1 MEDEQKTVVLI
12 DLSSILYPIWHM
24 SQSEPDTNHTAN
36 ATVAKVRALASGQ
49 PHVAVCCDSGKSFRA
64 EIDPTYKATRGE
76 RDATLIHQLTLA
88 QEILRGDG
96 FPVWSQAG
104 MEADDLIATATVEAV
119 KRGMSVLVVSADK
132 DLLQLVGPTVRT
144 KSTRSGDEHDEAKVV
159 EKFGVAPAQIR
170 DYLTLVGDASD
181 NIKGAVGIGAKK
193 AAALLQKFGTLEAIL
208 AEAKKEPS
216 EIKPSEVAALKEF
229 SSRWETVRALVTLRY
244 DADVPFDEVLAER
257 VTKETAAFLA
267 EAEAEGEDEMG
278 ETMEETEKTVQPDGT
293 VTTQGILTPAEAR
306 ERYVET
312 GTLKSPP
319 DLLSSVIAATP
330 VEWERQL
337 EPRTMV
343 DAFKLAAHTHAS
355 RLFSGYGSP
364 DAVLSTILAGREL
377 GMPAMVSLRAFHIVE
392 GQPRL
397 SAEAIRARVITSG
410 KAKFFRCTERT
421 AQRATYETQRGDD
434 PVRTLTYTI
443 EEARAAWTK
452 DDAKFAASG
461 WGKNPSD
468 MLVARSSSKLAREVY
483 PDVTLGLIAA
493 EEIDQ

>member
-1 MEDEQKTVVLI
+1 MMEDERKTLVLI
-12 DLSSILYPIWHM
+12 DLSSIAHPLWHV
-24 SQSEPDTNHTAN
+24 SQNEPDPNYTST

-49 PHVAVCCDSGKSFRA
+49 AHVAVCCDSGKSFRA

-76 RDATLIHQLTLA
+76 RDATLIHQITLA
-88 QEILRGDG
+88 QETLRGDG

-104 MEADDLIATATVEAV
+104 LEADDLIATATVEAV
-119 KRGMSVLVVSADK
+119 KRGMGVLVVSADK
-132 DLLQLVGPTVRT
+132 DLLQLVGPNVRT

-159 EKFGVAPAQIR
+159 EKFGVTPAQIR

-193 AAALLQKFGTLEAIL
+193 ASALLQKYGTLESIL

-216 EIKPSEVAALKEF
+216 EIKPSEVASLKEF
-229 SSRWETVRALVTLRY
+229 GSRWETVRALVSLRH

-267 EAEAEGEDEMG
+267 EVEAEGDDEMG
-278 ETMEETEKTVQPDGT
+278 ATEMTMEETEKVIQPDGT
-293 VTTQGILTPAEAR
+293 VTAQM
-306 ERYVET
+306 VET
-312 GTLKSPP
+312 KTAPAPAQSKA
-319 DLLSSVIAATP
+319 DLLSDVIAATP
-330 VEWERQL
+330 VEWDRQL
-337 EPRTMV
+337 EPRSMS
-343 DAFKLAAHTHAS
+343 DAFKLAAHMHSS
-355 RLFSGYGSP
+355 RLFSAYGSP

-421 AQRATYETQRGDD
+421 ATSATFETQRGDD
-434 PVRTLTYTI
+434 PVQTITYTV
-443 EEARAAWTK
+443 EDARKAWTK
-452 DDAKFAASG
+452 GEDKFLASG
-461 WGKNPSD
+461 WGKHSAD
-468 MLVARSSSKLAREVY
+468 MCVARASSKLARLVY
-483 PDVTLGLIAA
+483 PDVTLGMYAV
-493 EEIDQ
+493 EEFDQ

>member
-1 MEDEQKTVVLI
+1 MTEDERTTVVLI
-12 DLSSILYPIWHM
+12 DLSSIIHPIWHM
-24 SQSEPDTNHTAN
+24 SQTEPDPNHTSA

-49 PHVAVCCDSGKSFRA
+49 PHVAVCCDSGRSFRVD
-64 EIDPTYKATRGE
+64 IDPTYKATRGE
-76 RDATLIHQLTLA
+76 RDATLMHQCTLA

-104 MEADDLIATATVEAV
+104 LEADDLIATATAEAV
-119 KRGMSVLVVSADK
+119 KRGMPVLVVSADK
-132 DLLQLVGPTVRT
+132 DLLQLVGPTVKT

-193 AAALLQKFGTLEAIL
+193 AAALLQKFGTLENIL

-216 EIKPSEVAALKEF
+216 EVKPSEVASLKEF
-229 SSRWETVRALVTLRY
+229 GSRWETVRALVSLRY
-244 DADVPFDEVLAER
+244 DADVPFDEVLVER

-267 EAEAEGEDEMG
+267 EAEGENEMG
-278 ETMEETEKTVQPDGT
+278 ETEMVMEETEKVVQPDGT
-293 VTTQGILTPAEAR
+293 VTTQT
-306 ERYVET
+306 VET
-312 GTLKSPP
+312 KAAPAPAQPKT
-319 DLLSSVIAATP
+319 DLLSDVIAATP

-337 EPRTMV
+337 EPRTMN

-397 SAEAIRARVITSG
+397 SAEALRARVIASG

-421 AQRATYETQRGDD
+421 PTRATFETQRGDD
-434 PVRTLTYTI
+434 PVQTITYSV
-443 EEARAAWTK
+443 EDARQAWTK
-452 DDAKFAASG
+452 GEDKFLASG
-461 WGKNPSD
+461 WGKHPAD
-468 MLVARSSSKLAREVY
+468 MCVARASSKLARLVY
-483 PDVTLGLIAA
+483 PDVTLGMYAV
-493 EEIDQ
+493 EEFDQ

>member
-1 MEDEQKTVVLI
+1 MMEDERKTVVLI
-12 DLSSILYPIWHM
+12 DLSSIAHPLWHV
-24 SQSEPDTNHTAN
+24 SQNEPDPNYTST

-76 RDATLIHQLTLA
+76 RDATLIHQITLA
-88 QEILRGDG
+88 QETLRGDG

-119 KRGMSVLVVSADK
+119 KRGMDVLVVSADK
-132 DLLQLVGPTVRT
+132 DLLQLVGPTVKT

-193 AAALLQKFGTLEAIL
+193 AAALLQKFGTLENIL

-216 EIKPSEVAALKEF
+216 EVKPSEVASLKEF
-229 SSRWETVRALVTLRY
+229 GSRWETVRALVSLRY
-244 DADVPFDEVLAER
+244 DADVPFDEVLVER

-267 EAEAEGEDEMG
+267 EAEGDDEMG
-278 ETMEETEKTVQPDGT
+278 ETMEETEKVIQPDGT
-293 VTTQGILTPAEAR
+293 VTTQTVETKTAPTPAQPK
-306 ERYVET
+306 T
-312 GTLKSPP
+312 
-319 DLLSSVIAATP
+319 DILSDVIAATP
-330 VEWERQL
+330 VEWDRQL
-337 EPRTMV
+337 EPRSMS
-343 DAFKLAAHTHAS
+343 DAFKLAAHMHSS
-355 RLFSGYGSP
+355 RLFSAYGSP

-397 SAEAIRARVITSG
+397 SAEALRARVIASG

-443 EEARAAWTK
+443 EEARAAWPK

-483 PDVTLGLIAA
+483 PDVTLGLYAV
-493 EEIDQ
+493 EEFDV